1 MIAASTSHVSHR
13 ACQAPLVIAL
23 HCSGGSGRQWRSLA
37 ERLDDSYRLIA
48 PELIGAP
55 GGGTWTGAGAFHLT
69 DEAAGILEM
78 IDHHDG
84 PVHLVGHSYGGGL
97 ALHIAAV
104 RPDRPASLSLY
115 EPSAFHLL
123 RELDCEGHEA
133 LGEVLAIAG
142 TVHDGL
148 INGSYLTATAHFI
161 DYWGGAGI
169 FAPMKPELQAALVR
183 FLPKASLDFHALIH
197 ESTPASEYARFGFPV
212 LVLRGEFA
220 PAPTRLIARELV
232 SRVPAAIGA
241 IVPGAGHMGPLTHAD
256 VVADRLVR
264 QISFHDTA
272 GSRAA

>member
-1 MIAASTSHVSHR
+1 MSAASTFCVSHK
-13 ACQAPLVIAL
+13 ACHAPLVIAL
-23 HCSGGSGRQWRSLA
+23 HCSGGSGRQWRNLA
-37 ERLDDSYRLIA
+37 ERLDDSYRFIA
-48 PELIGAP
+48 PDLIGAP
-55 GGGTWTGAGAFHLT
+55 GAGTWNGAGTFRLA

-97 ALHIAAV
+97 ALHIAAM
-104 RPDRPASLSLY
+104 RPDRLASLSLY

-123 RELDCEGHEA
+123 RQLDSEGHEA
-133 LGEVLAIAG
+133 LGEILSIAG
-142 TVHDGL
+142 AIHDSL
-148 INGSYLTATAHFI
+148 INGSYLAATARFI
-161 DYWGGAGI
+161 DYWSGAGT
-169 FAPMKPELQAALVR
+169 FDAMKPELQAALVR

-212 LVLRGEFA
+212 LILRGEFA
-220 PAPTRLIARELV
+220 PVPTRLIACELV

-256 VVADRLVR
+256 LVADRLVR
-264 QISFHDTA
+264 QILFHDTA